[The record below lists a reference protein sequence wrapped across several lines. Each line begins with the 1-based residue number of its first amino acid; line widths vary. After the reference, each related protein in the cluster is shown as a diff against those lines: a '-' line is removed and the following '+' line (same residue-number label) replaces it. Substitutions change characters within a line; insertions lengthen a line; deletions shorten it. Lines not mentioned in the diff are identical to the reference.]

1 LVRSIRAKPDY
12 VHVTCDATRLFFHSC
27 DRMLVRAVTVQGWA
41 DAQKEFE
48 SVAEI
53 VAVIALESVGAV
65 INRKLRAET
74 NVETVAV

>member
-1 LVRSIRAKPDY
+1 MF
-12 VHVTCDATRLFFHSC
+12 HVTCDATRLFLHSC
-27 DRMLVRAVTVQGWA
+27 DWMLVRAVTVQGWA
-41 DAQKEFE
+41 DAQNEFE